1 MATYSSYAP
10 TSPIGRAM
18 FNFDVYGI
26 SNFKL
31 TGTVRVSV
39 SDSFNSSDYLNF
51 HFDSDL
57 YTTGS
62 NEVAWTAQM
71 VANIQDVL
79 GIFSQFANI
88 PFEWKGDYEASPPG
102 SDTTP
107 NSMDVGLA
115 NLSDININW
124 ISRSDVDFAGVS
136 GINSDSSFGYAGGAG
151 DIFLNQ
157 QAFSSNT
164 LDLNTRARQ
173 TLEHE
178 LGHSLGLAHPH
189 SAYNN
194 GVPTITADYAATKDL
209 GFDQLGFRTAT
220 AADMY
225 KEFFT
230 IMSYDDQQS
239 VLQGSFLFHSH
250 TPMILDVI
258 ALQQAYGEGSG
269 TTGAANDTITA
280 GTAGYR
286 TYFDKGGAD
295 TIDMSMYDDGVY
307 LHMGASIVGAAHMVG
322 VGMSRADELTMESG
336 GNPTHLRW
344 FYGEYENARGGSNA
358 DRIVGNSLDNA
369 ISAQAGNDTVSG
381 GAGND
386 RLDGGPGNDY
396 LDGGVGTDLLDYTSA
411 TAAVNVNLAS
421 GTASGGAGTDT
432 VLGFEDL
439 QGSGFDD
446 ALTGNALANYLA
458 GGAGNDYAAGGAGN
472 DRLEGGAGADYL
484 DGGPDSDMLD
494 YSNASA
500 GVTVNLATGTASG
513 GAGPDTLLGI
523 EDLRGGS
530 FADVLIGSASGNYV
544 EAGAGNDRVD
554 GGPGSDYLD
563 GGAGTDLLDYAT
575 SAAAVTVNLGAGTVS
590 GGAGTDTV
598 LEFEDLRG
606 GAFDDALTGNAL
618 NNYLSGAA
626 GNDYVAGAAGNDR
639 LEGGPGD
646 DYLDGG
652 ADSDM
657 LDYTGAGAAVNV
669 SLGAGT
675 TSGAAGN
682 DIVVGIEDLR
692 GSGSDD
698 ALTGNALNNYMAGAA
713 GNDYVAGG
721 FGDDYLDAGTGDD
734 YLVGGAGAD
743 ILVGN
748 AGQDTF
754 VLRAG
759 DGGGALNLADVLTD
773 YQDSTD
779 SIGLS
784 GGLTYANLVITQGTG
799 SHVND
804 TVIQRSSGEFLAVV
818 QNVNSTTLDIFDFK
832 TVAG

>member
-1 MATYSSYAP
+1 MATYGSYTP
-10 TSPIGRAM
+10 TSAISRAL

-26 SNFKL
+26 ANFKL

-39 SDSFNSSDYLNF
+39 SDSFSSADWVSF

-57 YTTGS
+57 YTTAS
-62 NEVAWTAQM
+62 NEVAWTPQM
-71 VANIQDVL
+71 VTNLQDVL
-79 GIFSQFANI
+79 GIFSQLANI
-88 PFEWKGDYEASPPG
+88 PFEWKGDYDASPPG

-107 NSMDVGLA
+107 NSLDVGLA

-124 ISRSDVDFAGVS
+124 ISRSNVGFAGIS
-136 GINSDSSFGYAGGAG
+136 GISSDSSFGYTGGAG

-157 QAFSSNT
+157 TAFSSTT

-189 SAYNN
+189 SAYSN

-230 IMSYDDQQS
+230 IMSYDDQA
-239 VLQGSFLFHSH
+239 QGSFLFHSH

-269 TTGAANDTITA
+269 TTGASNDTITA

-295 TIDMSMYDDGVY
+295 TIDMSLYGDGSY
-307 LHMGASIVGAAHMVG
+307 LNMGVNIVDAGHMVG
-322 VGMSRADELTMESG
+322 VSMSRADELTMQNG
-336 GNPTHLRW
+336 GDPAHLRW

-358 DRIVGNSLDNA
+358 DRIVGNSLDNV
-369 ISAQAGNDTVSG
+369 ISAQAGNDAVSG

-386 RLDGGPGNDY
+386 RLDGGPGHDY
-396 LDGGVGTDLLDYTSA
+396 LDGGAGRDLLDYSSA
-411 TAAVNVNLAS
+411 TAAVNVNLGS
-421 GTASGGAGTDT
+421 GTSSGGAGIDT

-446 ALTGNALANYLA
+446 ALTGNALSNYLV
-458 GGAGNDYAAGGAGN
+458 GGSGNDYAAGSAGN
-472 DRLEGGAGADYL
+472 DRLEGGLGDDYL
-484 DGGPDSDMLD
+484 DGGADSDMLD
-494 YSNASA
+494 YASA
-500 GVTVNLATGTASG
+500 GAAVTVNLVAGTASG
-513 GAGPDTLLGI
+513 GSGLDTLLGI
-523 EDLRGGS
+523 EDLRGS
-530 FADVLIGSASGNYV
+530 AFADVLIGNALGNYI
-544 EAGAGNDRVD
+544 EGGAGNDRMD
-554 GGPGSDYLD
+554 GGPGGDYLD
-563 GGAGTDLLDYAT
+563 GGAGTDLLDYA
-575 SAAAVTVNLGAGTVS
+575 SAGAGVSANLASGTVS
-590 GGAGTDTV
+590 GGAGIDTV
-598 LEFEDLRG
+598 LGFEELRG
-606 GAFDDALTGNAL
+606 SGFDDALRGNAL
-618 NNYLSGAA
+618 NNYITGAA
-626 GNDYVAGAAGNDR
+626 GNDYLAGAAGNDR

-657 LDYTGAGAAVNV
+657 LDYTSAGAAVTVNL
-669 SLGAGT
+669 SAGG

-682 DIVVGIEDLR
+682 DTVLGIEDLR
-692 GSGSDD
+692 GGGSDD
-698 ALTGNALNNYMAGAA
+698 ALTGNALNNYVDGSG
-713 GNDYVAGG
+713 GNDYLAGG
-721 FGDDYLDAGTGDD
+721 VGDDYLDAGVGDD

-743 ILVGN
+743 ILVGK
-748 AGQDTF
+748 AGKDTF
-754 VLRAG
+754 VLRQG
-759 DGGGALNLADVLTD
+759 DGGNSIALADVLTD
-773 YQDSTD
+773 YQDGTD
-779 SIGLS
+779 SIGLG
-784 GGLTYANLVITQGTG
+784 GGLTYADLVITQGNG

-804 TVIQRSSGEFLAVV
+804 AVIQRSSGEYLAIV
-818 QNVNSTTLDIFDFK
+818 QNVNAPMLDLFDFK